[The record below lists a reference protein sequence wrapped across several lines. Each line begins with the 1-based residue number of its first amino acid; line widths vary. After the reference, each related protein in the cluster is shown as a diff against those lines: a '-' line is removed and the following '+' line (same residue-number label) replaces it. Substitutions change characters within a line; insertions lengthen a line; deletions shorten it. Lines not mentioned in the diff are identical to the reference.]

1 MVNAESKQH
10 APPARQIRESS
21 AMSFLWPVC
30 SGGWATLPG
39 VRSDSFKSFRVAH
52 PSRFEGCGV
61 LNFRMS
67 MEG

>member
-52 PSRFEGCGV
+52 PSR
-61 LNFRMS
+61 
-67 MEG
+67 